1 MRERENPSR
10 KVRVSDEIHYVQR
23 GLVFDFVL
31 GCCCDHRHWFGRWGG
46 RENCGKRGKDMK
58 LGNPFVCRLNKEMG
72 IFGGW
77 SERER
82 ERDVEGGYGEE
93 VSAGGSR
100 RTRGSA
106 FETLKIVVGVNF
118 QYFVFCPTS
127 LS

>member
-72 IFGGW
+72 TFGGW

-82 ERDVEGGYGEE
+82 ERRGGRIW
-93 VSAGGSR
+93 R
-100 RTRGSA
+100 RGQCRW
-106 FETLKIVVGVNF
+106 
-118 QYFVFCPTS
+118 QPTYARIGI
-127 LS
+127 

>member
-58 LGNPFVCRLNKEMG
+58 LRNPFVCRLNKEMG

-82 ERDVEGGYGEE
+82 ETWREDMEKRSVQVAADVRED
-93 VSAGGSR
+93 R
-100 RTRGSA
+100 H
-106 FETLKIVVGVNF
+106 LK
-118 QYFVFCPTS
+118 
-127 LS
+127 L